1 MSFTNQMLGALGTAT
16 GALAAGKHI
25 AEQREQKAISSVG
38 QLDAAYRSAVE
49 AVDQSESEVRVAKN
63 QKEQAR
69 INYNNSIV
77 ELNNA
82 RALRSDEEI
91 KSDISSNEMEQQKLL
106 DKIKEFN
113 NKYDPEN
120 GGNGIPSKAELAYN
134 TRRMNNLEALRKA
147 RNTLGSEQEA
157 RNAMISEVNSRK
169 IQLNNARADESQARH
184 NAYNKKMELDNIF
197 GNYKK
202 MGGNE

>member
-16 GALAAGKHI
+16 GALAAGEHI
-25 AEQREQKAISSVG
+25 AEQRKQREQQALNS
-38 QLDAAYRSAVE
+38 LDQA
-49 AVDQSESEVRVAKN
+49 ESEVRVAKN
-63 QKEQAR
+63 KKEQAR

-82 RALRSDEEI
+82 QDRRSDQEI
-91 KSDISSNEMEQQKLL
+91 KNDIFSNEMEQQKLL
-106 DKIKEFN
+106 DKIEEFN

-120 GGNGIPSKAELAYN
+120 GGNGIPSKGELAYN

-169 IQLNNARADESQARH
+169 IQLNNARADESQARR
-184 NAYNKKMELDNIF
+184 NVNNKKMELDKVY

-202 MGGNE
+202 MGGNK

>member
-16 GALAAGKHI
+16 GALAAGEHI
-25 AEQREQKAISSVG
+25 AEQKKQREQQAFNS
-38 QLDAAYRSAVE
+38 LDQA
-49 AVDQSESEVRVAKN
+49 ESEVRVAKN
-63 QKEQAR
+63 KKEQAR
-69 INYNNSIV
+69 INYNNSVI

-82 RALRSDEEI
+82 QARRSDQEI
-91 KSDISSNEMEQQKLL
+91 KNDISSNEMEQQKLL

-120 GGNGIPSKAELAYN
+120 GGNGIPSKGELAYN

-157 RNAMISEVNSRK
+157 INAMISEVNSRK
-169 IQLNNARADESQARH
+169 IQLNNARADESQARR
-184 NAYNKKMELDNIF
+184 NVNNKKMELAKVY